1 MSGIGI
7 VDASPLIVL
16 SRVGRSNLLTR
27 AFDEVWIPESVA
39 SEVAAGPEDDPAR
52 ELLATG
58 FGRIVPTITIPNSIV
73 EWGLGSGESAVLALG
88 HANSGATLVIDDG
101 AGRLCAKGLGLPL
114 LGTLGLIVRAR
125 RSGWIES
132 AGAVLGFVL
141 KLTPP
146 GLPRWNQVFALLGIT
161 EIME

>member
-58 FGRIVPTITIPNSIV
+58 FGRV
-73 EWGLGSGESAVLALG
+73 A
-88 HANSGATLVIDDG
+88 G
-101 AGRLCAKGLGLPL
+101 AGLRLCDGSPG
-114 LGTLGLIVRAR
+114 VSRR
-125 RSGWIES
+125 RSN
-132 AGAVLGFVL
+132 
-141 KLTPP
+141 P
-146 GLPRWNQVFALLGIT
+146 GHPSTNPKTKA
-161 EIME
+161 